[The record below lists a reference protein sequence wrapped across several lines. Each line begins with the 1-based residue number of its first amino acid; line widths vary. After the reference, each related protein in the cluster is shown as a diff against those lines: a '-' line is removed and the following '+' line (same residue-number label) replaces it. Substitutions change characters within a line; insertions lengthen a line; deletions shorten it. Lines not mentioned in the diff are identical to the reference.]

1 MTDFELAS
9 TVRGTNS
16 VTQENRHTAEWIA
29 PEILEGTDTIT
40 READV
45 FAFGMV
51 VMEVGRAL
59 SLLVLGWMVRPT
71 SERRLRF
78 LQGLVRRKHKN

>member
-9 TVRGTNS
+9 IVRGTNF
-16 VTQENRHTAEWIA
+16 VTQENGYAVAWTA
-29 PEILEGTDTIT
+29 PEILEGADTIT